1 MSSGSDAAKPAGYA
15 GRIQAVAKKG
25 CSEMKTV
32 DPARDATGPDGSE
45 APAARTSATPPG
57 RGLLASALTPWRKP
71 GSDFTRF
78 LSAYGTIIALVL
90 MIAIFAAL
98 QPDTFAT
105 FSNFKNI
112 VNDAAISAIIAAGLT
127 VPLVGGDFD
136 LSIGYVASFCG
147 LLVVGLLSINQWP
160 IPLAIV
166 SVIGIGAFI
175 GIINGMIVSKIG
187 VNAFIA
193 TLGTGT
199 VVVGLNYAYSG
210 GIPLQLKHA
219 FSFTDISIGRIG
231 GIPHLVII
239 MAAVLVLLW
248 VLLNRTVQ
256 GQHIKAIGFSAENAR
271 RAGIA
276 VDRSRIVAFAIAG
289 ACAAIAGV
297 LMASNLG
304 SGQVAAGD
312 GFMLTSFAAAFL
324 GSAALREGQFHILG
338 TFIGVMT
345 VAVGNNGLAMIGA
358 PIFTQYLFSGGLLV
372 VAVALGGIGRRYARS

>member
-1 MSSGSDAAKPAGYA
+1 MRDGQKGLCGDEERGSRAGSDRTSIYRTRGAAGAEGIYRLPDCRLGKAELRLHPVLERLWHDRRA
-15 GRIQAVAKKG
+15 
-25 CSEMKTV
+25 
-32 DPARDATGPDGSE
+32 GPDD
-45 APAARTSATPPG
+45 RD
-57 RGLLASALTPWRKP
+57 L
-71 GSDFTRF
+71 
-78 LSAYGTIIALVL
+78 YGV
-90 MIAIFAAL
+90 

-105 FSNFKNI
+105 FGNFKNI
-112 VNDAAISAIIAAGLT
+112 LNDMAISAIIAAGLT

-136 LSIGYVASFCG
+136 LSIGYVASFSG
-147 LLVVGLLSINQWP
+147 LLVVGLLSNSQWP
-160 IPLAIV
+160 IPLAILAV
-166 SVIGIGAFI
+166 VGIGALI
-175 GIINGMIVSKIG
+175 GVVNGMIVSKIG

-219 FSFTDISIGRIG
+219 LSFTDISIGRIWG
-231 GIPHLVII
+231 VPHLIII
-239 MAAVLVLLW
+239 MAVVLALLW
-248 VLLNRTVQ
+248 ILLNRTVQ

-324 GSAALREGQFHILG
+324 GSAALREGQFHIVG
-338 TFIGVMT
+338 TFIGVVT

-358 PIFTQYLFSGGLLV
+358 PIFTQYLFSGSLLV

>member
-1 MSSGSDAAKPAGYA
+1 
-15 GRIQAVAKKG
+15 
-25 CSEMKTV
+25 MKTV
-32 DPARDATGPDGSE
+32 DPARGAAGRELNSPTVRMS
-45 APAARTSATPPG
+45 APSLG
-57 RGLLASALTPWRKP
+57 RRGFLRSVFAGGEKP
-71 GSDFTRF
+71 GSNFTR
-78 LSAYGTIIALVL
+78 LLTAYGTIIALIL
-90 MIAIFAAL
+90 MIAVFTTF

-112 VNDAAISAIIAAGLT
+112 FNDMATSAIIAAGLT

-147 LLVVGLLSINQWP
+147 LLVVGLLSNNQWP
-160 IPLAIV
+160 IPLAILAV
-166 SVIGIGAFI
+166 VGIGGFI
-175 GIINGMIVSKIG
+175 GIVNGIIVSKIG

-219 FSFTDISIGRIG
+219 LSFTDISIGRIW
-231 GIPHLVII
+231 GIPHLII
-239 MAAVLVLLW
+239 VMAAVLALLW
-248 VLLNRTVQ
+248 ILLNRTVQ

-271 RAGIA
+271 RSGIA

-289 ACAAIAGV
+289 TCAAISGI

-338 TFIGVMT
+338 TFIGVLT
-345 VAVGNNGLAMIGA
+345 VAVGNNGLAMMGA
-358 PIFTQYLFSGGLLV
+358 PIFTQYLFSGSLLV
-372 VAVALGGIGRRYARS
+372 VAVALGGIGRRYGRS

>member
-1 MSSGSDAAKPAGYA
+1 MLLPAGLA
-15 GRIQAVAKKG
+15 RPDERAMAKRDG
-25 CSEMKTV
+25 AEMKSV
-32 DPARDATGPDGSE
+32 DPAQEAAGLKSI
-45 APAARTSATPPG
+45 APAATSG
-57 RGLLASALTPWRKP
+57 RRGFIASRVAGWEIPR
-71 GSDFTRF
+71 SDFTRF
-78 LSAYGTIIALVL
+78 LSAYGTILALIL
-90 MIAIFAAL
+90 MIAVFTAF

-105 FSNFKNI
+105 FNNFKNI
-112 VNDAAISAIIAAGLT
+112 FNDMAISAIIAAGLT

-136 LSIGYVASFCG
+136 LSIGYVASFSG
-147 LLVVGLLSINQWP
+147 LLVVGLLSNNQWP
-160 IPLAIV
+160 IPLTIV
-166 SVIGIGAFI
+166 AVVGIGAFI
-175 GIINGMIVSKIG
+175 GIVNGMIVSKIG

-199 VVVGLNYAYSG
+199 MVVGLNYAYSG

-219 FSFTDISIGRIG
+219 LSFTDISIGRIWG
-231 GIPHLVII
+231 VPHLVIV
-239 MAAVLVLLW
+239 MAVVLVLLW
-248 VLLNRTVQ
+248 LLLNRTVQ

-338 TFIGVMT
+338 TFIGVLT

-358 PIFTQYLFSGGLLV
+358 PIFTQYLFSGSLLV